1 MLFLKLNNIGL
12 GERKLLKR
20 IVYGIMLTLL
30 LTNILAPASIIH
42 LARATEEEIKAES
55 LRMTTIES
63 ITILENG
70 TAQVKILINASSPL
84 AEMYRKVLAAPPDAG
99 IGEEMQIPENAT
111 EKIDTGENVTDI
123 SIPVRDGFY
132 KSLVK
137 EQLLSL
143 GLRIEVSE
151 SKMVPR
157 GEGNECRV
165 LISANGSF
173 EIVNVTSTDSNETW
187 EIAAGPFNST
197 GITGL
202 VLTRLMFTQMML
214 GSLSGEQVYQ
224 NMWRTRIELPINA
237 SLLNG
242 DALSDLNWAIDFG
255 GGTYLAASVSLEGM
269 SAIIVEEQAVITEKN
284 ITAVLEY
291 LHESLFSYKTFK
303 IKYLL
308 PNSSPSHFENR
319 TAEAVNTN
327 WRFETG
333 LIQLPEIPLSQTF
346 ENETEGYSLTLKLT
360 LMPQFNIVE
369 DIGWQWSWR
378 WAWPPI
384 HFDKFW
390 ANTTLQFSTK
400 VRFEITANYNKTWEW
415 HICERSLMT
424 FWFYCGVPAWIDLR
438 LGIDAILK
446 LDAEASLIMETTVN
460 GNVTTSVIWDN
471 GHWSWP
477 HEFKLDT
484 SLGDFAWNAYVI
496 VNVIPSIRF
505 RLEFMFYS
513 VAGPFVELEPYA
525 NIKVIALFPD
535 STVNLTISLHFKVN
549 IGVKFASVIKD
560 ILRVL
565 NAPDE
570 LIQDQ
575 RWAIYD
581 EPFPGAYWSWIW
593 SLNATLQ
600 PPSPIHDLSVTSIT
614 MSPPMIY
621 ADTIANINVTI
632 RNNGNYS
639 ETSDVTLFQ
648 NGSPVGNFSTVNFT
662 SGKDICLPFIWNTS
676 GLIPNSYTLKVKVN
690 PVANEI
696 NLKDNEMNVT
706 VYIIACND
714 IALFD
719 VAVYP
724 NEIYAGRTVNI
735 TVTVKNVGELSEDIN
750 VTVNCNET
758 AIHMQ
763 FIKGLAPREETVSI
777 FLWNTTGLT
786 PGQTYIIW
794 ANATTLHYDINVTN
808 NAFIS
813 NATIVKIKMLGD
825 INGDNKVDIYDVVM
839 ACAAYGSK
847 EGDSNWNPFVDLAP
861 SYGTIDIFDL
871 VTCTY
876 HYGER
881 YP

>member
-1 MLFLKLNNIGL
+1 MNYVGL

-20 IVYGIMLTLL
+20 IFSGIMLTLL
-30 LTNILAPASIIH
+30 LTNILASACIIH
-42 LARATEEEIKAES
+42 LAGATQEEIKAES
-55 LRMTTIES
+55 LRMTTIEN

-157 GEGNECRV
+157 GERNECRV
-165 LISANGSF
+165 LISALGSF
-173 EIVNVTSTDSNETW
+173 EIFNVTNTGSCEIW
-187 EIAAGPFNST
+187 EVGLGPFNVT

-214 GSLSGEQVYQ
+214 GSLPGEQAYQ
-224 NMWRTRIELPINA
+224 NIWRTRIELPENA
-237 SLLNG
+237 SLLNS
-242 DALSDLNWAIDFG
+242 DALPGLNWAIDFG
-255 GGTYLAASVSLEGM
+255 GGTYLATSVGLDGT
-269 SAIIVEEQAVITEKN
+269 SAIMVEEQAVITEKN
-284 ITAVLEY
+284 ITATLEC

-308 PNSSPSHFENR
+308 PNCSPDHLENR

-333 LIQLPEIPLSQTF
+333 WVQLPEIPLSQTF
-346 ENETEGYSLTLKLT
+346 ENKTEGYSLTLKLT
-360 LMPQFNIVE
+360 LVPRFNIVE

-378 WAWPPI
+378 LGWPPI

-390 ANTTLQFSTK
+390 ANTTLQLSTK

-415 HICERSLMT
+415 HIYEKSLMT
-424 FWFYCGVPAWIDLR
+424 FWFYCGVPVWIDLR
-438 LGIDAILK
+438 LGIDAVLK
-446 LDAEASLIMETTVN
+446 LDAEASLIMETTVK
-460 GNVTTSVIWDN
+460 GNVTTGVIWDN
-471 GHWSWP
+471 GNWSWP
-477 HEFKLDT
+477 QEFKFDP
-484 SLGDFAWNAYVI
+484 SLRDFAWNAYVK

-535 STVNLTISLHFKVN
+535 NRVNLTLSLNFKVN
-549 IGVKFASVIKD
+549 VGVKFASVIKD
-560 ILRVL
+560 MLRVL

-570 LIQDQ
+570 LIRDQ
-575 RWAIYD
+575 SWTIYD
-581 EPFPGAYWSWIW
+581 KPIPGANWSWNW
-593 SLNATLQ
+593 TLNATLQ
-600 PPSPIHDLSVTSIT
+600 PPSPIHDLSVSSIT
-614 MSPPMIY
+614 VSPPTIY
-621 ADTIANINVTI
+621 TDTMVNINATI
-632 RNNGNYS
+632 RNNGGYN

-662 SGKDICLPFIWNTS
+662 LGKDICLPFIWNTS
-676 GLIPNSYTLKVKVN
+676 GLIPNSYTLKVKVD

-696 NLKDNEMNVT
+696 NRKDNEMNVT
-706 VYIIACND
+706 VYIIARND

-719 VAVYP
+719 VAVCP

-763 FIKGLAPREETVSI
+763 FIKGLTPKEETVSI

-794 ANATTLHYDINVTN
+794 ANATTLHCDINVTN
-808 NAFIS
+808 NVFIS

-825 INGDNKVDIYDVVM
+825 VNGDGVVDISDLVIMVDAIPSVSGM
-839 ACAAYGSK
+839 
-847 EGDSNWNPFVDLAP
+847 SNWNPDA
-861 SYGTIDIFDL
+861 DINNDGLCDVADL
-871 VTCTY
+871 VKCIA
-876 HYGER
+876 HI
-881 YP
+881 PSSW